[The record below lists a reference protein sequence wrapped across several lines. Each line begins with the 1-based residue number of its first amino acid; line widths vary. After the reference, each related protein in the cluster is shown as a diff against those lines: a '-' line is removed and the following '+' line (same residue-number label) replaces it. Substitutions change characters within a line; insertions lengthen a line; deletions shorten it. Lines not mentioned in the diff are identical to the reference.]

1 MTSLNVT
8 FLSNGYG
15 EDSIAA
21 SLITVLQKQ
30 KTKPHFTI
38 QAFPTVDEGN
48 AYLGLDIPVLG
59 PRKSMPSGG
68 LLMHNWQLFKTDIQA
83 GFIPMTLQ
91 QLKDL
96 KSLKTDVLI
105 VVGDAFALLLSSL
118 VSCKHRF
125 YIQTLVSAHHQK
137 QQSKNLNRFFMENL
151 SYPERALTR
160 HLVEQLYVRDDLTAS
175 KLKEIGI
182 KHVSSLGN
190 PMLDKL
196 KGSPMPFKAPVIA
209 LLPGTRQYAKQS
221 LSLMLESLTQLTN
234 TIALVAWAG
243 SELPHHFDAWQSVTY
258 KPQEGLIKK
267 LELNSNTVF
276 IFEGRFADVLHSAD
290 LVLGTAGT
298 ANEQAAALAKP
309 VVSFPL
315 EPLYSLSFLENQK
328 RLLSHALS
336 ISEPDPQSIATSL
349 KYLLN
354 DKQAYQQAAATGKER
369 MGKAGGSEAIIK
381 DILKRVLEF
390 ESLD

>member
-21 SLITVLQKQ
+21 SLIAVLQNQ
-30 KTKPHFTI
+30 KTTARLTI

-48 AYLGLDIPVLG
+48 AYLGLGIPILG
-59 PRKSMPSGG
+59 PRKRMPSGG

-83 GFIPMTLQ
+83 GFIPMTFQ

-96 KSLKTDVLI
+96 KNLKTDILV

-125 YIQTLVSAHHQK
+125 YIQTLVSAQHQQK
-137 QQSKNLNRFFMENL
+137 QSKHLNRFFMENL

-160 HLVEQLYVRDDLTAS
+160 HLVEHLYVRDDLTAS
-175 KLKEIGI
+175 KLKQIGI

-196 KGSPMPFKAPVIA
+196 KGNAMPFKSPVIA
-209 LLPGTRQYAKQS
+209 LLPGTRHYAKQS
-221 LSLMLESLTQLTN
+221 LNLMLESLTQLTN
-234 TIALVAWAG
+234 TTALVAWAG
-243 SELPHHFDAWQSVTY
+243 SELPNQFNRWQNVSYT
-258 KPQEGLIKK
+258 PQAGLVKK
-267 LELNSNTVF
+267 LELHSNTVF

-336 ISEPDPQSIATSL
+336 ISKPDPQSIATSL

-354 DKQAYQQAAATGKER
+354 DKQAYQQAADIGKER

-381 DILKRVLEF
+381 DILKRVLEI
-390 ESLD
+390 